1 MKLSI
6 VIPVYNSSSI
16 IENLASDIL
25 AVSKNLSKI
34 SDIELILVNDC
45 SSDDTWLKISKVSE
59 TNKDKII
66 GINLMKNYGQHNA
79 IMAGLKIAKG
89 DYILL
94 MDDDYQHPP
103 KEISKL

>member
-34 SDIELILVNDC
+34 S
-45 SSDDTWLKISKVSE
+45 LKMKKSINNPGE
-59 TNKDKII
+59 TQII
-66 GINLMKNYGQHNA
+66 QPG
-79 IMAGLKIAKG
+79 
-89 DYILL
+89 
-94 MDDDYQHPP
+94 
-103 KEISKL
+103 